1 MLQILP
7 IQVLVIITDSSSNA
21 AFQSDVSK
29 MLISSLS
36 HFRNLMKA
44 GLNVR

>member
-7 IQVLVIITDSSSNA
+7 IQVLFTDSSIPIRYQQDADLLSN
-21 AFQSDVSK
+21 
-29 MLISSLS
+29 
-36 HFRNLMKA
+36 FRNLMKA